1 VQALIQPHI
10 FNGTVTIPASKSH
23 TIRRLLLASLTQGVS
38 RIERPLD
45 SLDAQSCAAACRVLG
60 AEIIEE
66 RDGGSRLSCWIVR
79 GHRPGNGGGT
89 AEFSGGKGLRIDVG
103 NSGTTLFLALAA
115 AALNSVPVTFSG
127 DSQIAR
133 RSAGPLL
140 DALTGLGISVT
151 SSRGAD
157 GKPGYTPITI
167 CGPWKGGRVSISCP
181 TSQYLSALLI
191 AAPLA
196 PAGTI
201 TEIDVPMLNER
212 PYVEMTLSYL
222 KSQGLYGDGTLQS
235 NGVSI
240 NDGMPLDGG
249 TALTAAADF
258 SCFHIRGGSSYMPMN
273 GPVPGDFSSAAF
285 PAAAAAIS
293 KGTVTL
299 LGLDPNDTQG
309 DKVFFDY
316 LEQMGCDVCWE
327 RINNTKMHPISA
339 GSTTDKHGGCAQWQV
354 TVSRTGPLKGGVF
367 DLNATPDMLPVMT
380 VLGAF
385 AEGTTSL
392 VNAAHA
398 RIKETDRIAVMAA
411 ELRKLF
417 SGSAGFRCEE
427 KPDGLLIHGCCS
439 AGTNNEPQS
448 EMPAVMLDGHDDHRI
463 VMALACAALGGTAP
477 VMINGAEAADVTYP
491 GFLDLL
497 NGK

>member
-1 VQALIQPHI
+1 LEVLIEPHI

-45 SLDAQSCAAACRVLG
+45 SLDALSCAAACRVLG

-66 RDGGSRLSCWIVR
+66 RDGPGGNYLNGWIVR
-79 GHRPGNGGGT
+79 GRRPGDGVFSGT
-89 AEFSGGKGLRIDVG
+89 AESFGNKDLRIDVG

-115 AALNSVPVTFSG
+115 AALDSVPVTFIG
-127 DSQIAR
+127 DSQITR
-133 RSAGPLL
+133 RTAGPLL
-140 DALTGLGISVT
+140 DALAGLGISVT
-151 SSRGAD
+151 SNRGPD
-157 GKPGYTPITI
+157 SKPGYTPITV

-196 PAGTI
+196 PADTI
-201 TEIDVPMLNER
+201 TEIDVSLLNEK

-222 KSQGLYGDGTLQS
+222 KAQGIYSDAPSPGDSPSLCG
-235 NGVSI
+235 
-240 NDGMPLDGG
+240 GMPLDGE
-249 TALTAAADF
+249 AAVAAAADF
-258 SCFHIRGGSSYMPMN
+258 SHFCIRGGGAYAPMN

-299 LGLDPNDTQG
+299 LGLDPDDTQG
-309 DKVFFDY
+309 DKIFFDY
-316 LEQMGCDVCWE
+316 LKQMGCDVRWE
-327 RINNTKMHPISA
+327 RMTNSA
-339 GSTTDKHGGCAQWQV
+339 GMTGSTTDNSSGCAQWQV

-367 DLNATPDMLPVMT
+367 DLNATPDMLPVMAA
-380 VLGAF
+380 LGAF
-385 AEGTTSL
+385 AEGTTAL

-398 RIKETDRIAVMAA
+398 RIKETDRIAVMAS

-417 SGSAGFRCEE
+417 SANNGFRCEE
-427 KPDGLLIHGCCS
+427 NPDGLLIHGCCS
-439 AGTNNEPQS
+439 AGTNKTS
-448 EMPAVMLDGHDDHRI
+448 GKMPALTLDGQGDHRI

-477 VMINGAEAADVTYP
+477 VMISGAEAADVTYP
-491 GFLDLL
+491 VFLDLL
-497 NGK
+497 NNR